1 MFIVVADVV
10 SGQDP
15 KMVEKEV
22 DTVLQTFIQK
32 GPNKKLLE
40 VEKTKTLIYKDCE
53 GAERTMK
60 ILIDALSARTGGG
73 ITYMKYLPHALFV
86 VEAKHESIAVSEAKC
101 LGIPTFGLVD
111 TNTNPNYLD
120 FPIPSNDDSIKSIK
134 IILDYLSDS
143 IFEVIGSKVTSD
155 IPNQVSESPKV
166 EDDTQSKSSKD
177 DSNVTKK

>member
-1 MFIVVADVV
+1 
-10 SGQDP
+10 
-15 KMVEKEV
+15 
-22 DTVLQTFIQK
+22 
-32 GPNKKLLE
+32 
-40 VEKTKTLIYKDCE
+40 
-53 GAERTMK
+53 
-60 ILIDALSARTGGG
+60 
-73 ITYMKYLPHALFV
+73 MKYLPDALFV
-86 VEAKHESIAVSEAKC
+86 VDAKHESIAVSEAKC

-155 IPNQVSESPKV
+155 IPNQVSESPK
-166 EDDTQSKSSKD
+166 EEAHTQSESSKD

>member
-1 MFIVVADVV
+1 MPPSLFKALVISLGLPSNCMAV
-10 SGQDP
+10 SSSNSRKAPSIGVSP
-15 KMVEKEV
+15 CCICP
-22 DTVLQTFIQK
+22 L
-32 GPNKKLLE
+32 
-40 VEKTKTLIYKDCE
+40 
-53 GAERTMK
+53 
-60 ILIDALSARTGGG
+60 G
-73 ITYMKYLPHALFV
+73 IEYLPDALFV
-86 VEAKHESIAVSEAKC
+86 VDAKHESIAVSEAKC

-155 IPNQVSESPKV
+155 IPSQVSESPKV
-166 EDDTQSKSSKD
+166 ENDTQSESSDD